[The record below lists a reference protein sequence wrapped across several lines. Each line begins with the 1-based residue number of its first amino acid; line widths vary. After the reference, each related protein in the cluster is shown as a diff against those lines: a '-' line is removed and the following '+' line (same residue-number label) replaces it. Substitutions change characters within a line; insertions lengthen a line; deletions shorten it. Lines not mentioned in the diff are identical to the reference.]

1 LKIEKL
7 SETDKADAT
16 KQEKKEKEK
25 TTIYRGETEKNLL
38 LRLLL

>member
-16 KQEKKEKEK
+16 KQEKKRIN
-25 TTIYRGETEKNLL
+25 IYRRETEKNLL